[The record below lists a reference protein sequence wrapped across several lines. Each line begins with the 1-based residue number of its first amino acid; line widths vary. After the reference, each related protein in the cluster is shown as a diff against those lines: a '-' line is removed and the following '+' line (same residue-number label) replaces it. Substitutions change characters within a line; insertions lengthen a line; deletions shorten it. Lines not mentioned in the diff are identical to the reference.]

1 MKDKEIDIMS
11 YDKIVFVDA
20 SGDDGFSFRETS
32 GDGSS
37 YSFVVSFLAIDP
49 KDFDYNCNILNAMKD
64 ALHLSHD
71 KELKSTTL
79 KRHRFAR
86 DAYKELAKLKGNVFS
101 FVAFKKA
108 IYESHDEELKE
119 TFCDTSFKMLSGF
132 THTFPI
138 YALTKTGII
147 DEGQKVLIVIDH
159 MKQAETE
166 VIAKCH
172 KKFDIP
178 SLIES
183 DIIYRD
189 SKSEKFPLIQLADA
203 LAGSVRNY
211 FESTLS
217 PSSLQKYC
225 NSCERQKGMCTRG
238 PALKAWKQLHFSE
251 TEKITLSLH
260 KNKYIK
266 NEIMLIAITT
276 LPFKF
281 YKRYL
286 YIDCFFGD
294 THKKRS

>member
-1 MKDKEIDIMS
+1 MKDKNIDITS

-37 YSFVVSFLAIDP
+37 FTFVVSFLAIEP
-49 KDFDYNCNILNAMKD
+49 KDFEHNCGVLNAMKD

-79 KRHRFAR
+79 KRHRFSR
-86 DAYKELAKLKGNVFS
+86 DAYEELSNIKGNVFS

-108 IYESHDEELKE
+108 IYESHDDTLKNA
-119 TFCDTSFKMLSGF
+119 FCDTSLKILSGF

-138 YALTKTGII
+138 YALTRTGII
-147 DEGQKVLIVIDH
+147 NEGQKVLVVIDH

-166 VIAKCH
+166 IIAKCH
-172 KKFDIP
+172 KQFGI
-178 SLIES
+178 STLIKS

-189 SKSEKFPLIQLADA
+189 SKSKKFPLIQLADA
-203 LAGSVRNY
+203 IAGSIRNY
-211 FESTLS
+211 FEHTLS
-217 PSSLQKYC
+217 SIPLQRYC
-225 NSCERQKGMCTRG
+225 AFCEHQKQMCTKG
-238 PALKAWKQLHFSE
+238 SALKAWKQLHFSE
-251 TEKITLSLH
+251 KEKITLSLH
-260 KNKYIK
+260 KNRYLK
-266 NEIMLIAITT
+266 NNIMLIAITT

-281 YKRYL
+281 YKKYL

-294 THKKRS
+294 RHKKRS